1 MNYEKIEE
9 LTPKQRVF
17 CEEYVIDY
25 NGTRAA
31 IKAGYSEKT
40 AKEMAYENLTK
51 PHLKDYIQY
60 LKDNVQEIAG
70 LSQLMVVR
78 ELKRIAFANP
88 SDLRK
93 GWTELKE
100 WEDLTEDQKA
110 TIAEVAHS
118 EMSIGDDA
126 VKEIMKVK
134 QFDKLKALQQLCKM
148 FGWDEK
154 KEEEGESRNVKSVY
168 IEFGEQEDALPEYED
183 EIEDVDLEEQ
193 E

>member
-31 IKAGYSEKT
+31 IKAGYSEN
-40 AKEMAYENLTK
+40 AARSIASENLTK
-51 PHLKDYIQY
+51 PNIKDYIQY

-70 LSQLMVVR
+70 LSQLMVVK
-78 ELKRIAFANP
+78 ELKKIAFANP

-126 VKEIMKVK
+126 VKKIIKVK

-168 IEFGEQEDALPEYED
+168 IEFGEQEDVLPEYED
-183 EIEDVDLEEQ
+183 DIEDVDLEEQ